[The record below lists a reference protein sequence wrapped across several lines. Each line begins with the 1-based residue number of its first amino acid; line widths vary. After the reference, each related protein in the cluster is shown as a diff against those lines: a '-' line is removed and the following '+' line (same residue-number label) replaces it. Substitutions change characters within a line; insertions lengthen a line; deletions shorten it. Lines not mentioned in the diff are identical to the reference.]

1 MQKQQKHGM
10 PDGRRS
16 DFPRL
21 LHSRFVKRT
30 LPVLAAVWVAY
41 GAYGTANASNKPAPQ
56 NVSSPVKGVSVSKTE
71 SWQKASE
78 QQDPQFLFALSDS
91 VRLEQ
96 SSTAQRLLFQQESDR
111 LEVATGLYVDGL
123 FVGALRD
130 KQALQNLLRSLLENE
145 KQNEKADDVSFAGN
159 VELLTGL
166 YERSQIV
173 TLNAMCALMKGYR
186 TQPETYTVEA
196 GDTLD
201 TIIEKNDLTAVDLQ
215 NANPGLDLTSLHAGD
230 VIQLEP
236 AQKVLSIR
244 TTQSVAKDESVPYTS
259 VTKETDS
266 LYEGESKVETKG
278 ANGVKNVVYAVTKVD
293 GVEVSR
299 QALSETLTVQ
309 PVQQVTLVGTRKRE
323 MEMAGVATGTFVWP
337 TPTLSM
343 VTSGYGERWGSN
355 HFGLD
360 ISGAN
365 ASGEPIVAADGGTVL
380 FAGSDDSGYGT
391 YVVLDHGN
399 GFVTYYGHM
408 TQALVQT
415 GDKVA
420 QGELIGL
427 VGSTGDSTGPHCHFE
442 VRKDGEH
449 IDPTA
454 LVAADRAVVTPYLG
468 QTLEEADS
476 ALLAQAAVKRS
487 DESIAAFTQANQ
499 QAAADDA
506 AAAEKTVP

>member
-111 LEVATGLYVDGL
+111 LEVATGLYVDGV

-173 TLNAMCALMKGYR
+173 TLNAMCALSHTAGNLYRRSGRYVGY
-186 TQPETYTVEA
+186 
-196 GDTLD
+196 
-201 TIIEKNDLTAVDLQ
+201 
-215 NANPGLDLTSLHAGD
+215 
-230 VIQLEP
+230 
-236 AQKVLSIR
+236 
-244 TTQSVAKDESVPYTS
+244 
-259 VTKETDS
+259 
-266 LYEGESKVETKG
+266 
-278 ANGVKNVVYAVTKVD
+278 
-293 GVEVSR
+293 
-299 QALSETLTVQ
+299 
-309 PVQQVTLVGTRKRE
+309 
-323 MEMAGVATGTFVWP
+323 
-337 TPTLSM
+337 
-343 VTSGYGERWGSN
+343 
-355 HFGLD
+355 
-360 ISGAN
+360 
-365 ASGEPIVAADGGTVL
+365 
-380 FAGSDDSGYGT
+380 
-391 YVVLDHGN
+391 DH
-399 GFVTYYGHM
+399 
-408 TQALVQT
+408 
-415 GDKVA
+415 
-420 QGELIGL
+420 
-427 VGSTGDSTGPHCHFE
+427 
-442 VRKDGEH
+442 
-449 IDPTA
+449 
-454 LVAADRAVVTPYLG
+454 
-468 QTLEEADS
+468 
-476 ALLAQAAVKRS
+476 
-487 DESIAAFTQANQ
+487 
-499 QAAADDA
+499 
-506 AAAEKTVP
+506 